1 MKQNSF
7 LKNLVFVTVVLA
19 AVFGWYRYKG
29 DPIPFIDQPTVT
41 VDVDE
46 MTITP
51 TENPENEEFTPT
63 EMAKKLN
70 TFTQVLNYQSGR
82 AFDSYERYTSWV
94 DIKKGPTGKESNIY
108 GLYEL
113 YDPQYYSDET
123 EEAIQEGPSLSELET
138 AVDSFRASLRD
149 LSETAQKANRYYD
162 HEDYLDDQM
171 AEGKRLH
178 QPLLQAFNRYF
189 AADKQLRSLLLP
201 LQTGQIRKEALEYS
215 EGEYT
220 SRWHGLNTTL
230 KALDL
235 IGSVR
240 SYTTESVNRDTFA
253 LKLET
258 FRTALE
264 AWETA
269 YKEEGSADSWS
280 QGCLTQYFEFLKS
293 AKDMNRRMRDKT
305 PFDETEKMWLRSP
318 STAHF
323 VEGTPAKLYEQFQMV
338 VSSYNSN
345 PLNDRHVWLTEPMLP
360 VPTVSPR

>member
-19 AVFGWYRYKG
+19 AVFAWYRYKG
-29 DPIPFIDQPTVT
+29 DPIPFVDQPEVQVGEMEVT
-41 VDVDE
+41 PVQD
-46 MTITP
+46 
-51 TENPENEEFTPT
+51 PEAEEFTPT
-63 EMAKKLN
+63 ETAKKLN

-94 DIKKGPTGKESNIY
+94 DLKKGPTGKESSIY

-113 YDPQYYSDET
+113 YDPQYYADET
-123 EEAIQEGPSLSELET
+123 DEAIEEGPSLPELET
-138 AVDSFRASLRD
+138 AVDSYRVSLTQ
-149 LSETAQKANRYYD
+149 LSEIAQKANRYYD
-162 HEDYLDDQM
+162 HEDYLDDAM
-171 AEGKRLH
+171 AEGKSMH
-178 QPLLQAFNRYF
+178 QPLLQAFSRYF
-189 AADKQLRSLLLP
+189 AADKTLRELLLP
-201 LQTGQIRKEALEYS
+201 LQTGQIRKETLEYS
-215 EGEYT
+215 EGEYNP
-220 SRWHGLNTTL
+220 RWHGLNTTL

-240 SYTTESVNRDTFA
+240 GYTTESVNRDTFA
-253 LKLET
+253 LKLDG

-264 AWETA
+264 AWERA
-269 YKEEGSADSWS
+269 YKAEGSADSWS

-293 AKDMNRRMRDKT
+293 AKDMNRRMRDKV
-305 PFDETEKMWLRSP
+305 PFDESEKMWLRSP

-345 PLNDRHVWLTEPMLP
+345 PLNDRHVWLTEPTLP